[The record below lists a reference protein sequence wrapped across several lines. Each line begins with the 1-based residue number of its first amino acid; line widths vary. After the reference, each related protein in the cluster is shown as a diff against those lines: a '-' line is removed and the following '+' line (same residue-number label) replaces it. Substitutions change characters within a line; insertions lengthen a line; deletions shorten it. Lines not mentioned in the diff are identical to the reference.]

1 MQSWPEFTVRWFDH
15 QTDTGSG
22 YLIRFIDEY
31 DMFFLPLIFLMIIN
45 TNKYLDMFQYGWYQW
60 SAGSTAGTIS
70 TGGYHPNH

>member
-1 MQSWPEFTVRWFDH
+1 MQSWLEFPVRWFDH
-15 QTDTGSG
+15 RTDTGSG

-45 TNKYLDMFQYGWYQW
+45 TNKYLDMLHYGWYQW
-60 SAGSTAGTIS
+60 SSGSTTGTIS